1 MVYENRA
8 RIQVQHEGM
17 VLLRRRP
24 KTGLL
29 AGQWEFPA
37 LTVDENQEKK
47 ETLSEP
53 GDVAREQAC
62 VEILASRKM
71 KSRESVGLV
80 THTFS
85 HLKHFMY
92 VDIVNIDSKEET
104 TEEEHEERWFEL
116 EKLCTSLRDPVV
128 STTHSLTHSL
138 THSISGTQTRKSPD
152 FVPLTKGMQ
161 KVLKAVTKHGS
172 SKKRKG
178 KKMGFWKKWSESSS
192 SSKKAS
198 KKRKKEV

>member
-92 VDIVNIDSKEET
+92 VDIVKVDSKKE
-104 TEEEHEERWFEL
+104 TEEEHEERWCEL
-116 EKLCTSLRDPVV
+116 EKLCTSTCSSSVY
-128 STTHSLTHSL
+128 HSLTHPLNFRYANSKEPGFCSA
-138 THSISGTQTRKSPD
+138 HKRYAKS
-152 FVPLTKGMQ
+152 
-161 KVLKAVTKHGS
+161 S
-172 SKKRKG
+172 
-178 KKMGFWKKWSESSS
+178 
-192 SSKKAS
+192 
-198 KKRKKEV
+198 